1 MFRRVSALVLA
12 LLSAGIPL
20 GSHAASTF
28 TSDTTIG
35 GSTFTGL
42 SYDSAEGLV
51 LSVTSQHL
59 LSLLPGYGG
68 NELVSLVG
76 SYRGVPISIGI
87 PNGSSEVSLFMDLGG
102 GTHISRFF
110 NTGDRKSVV

>member
-12 LLSAGIPL
+12 LLSTGIPL

-51 LSVTSQHL
+51 LSVASPNL
-59 LSLLPGYGG
+59 LALLPTY
-68 NELVSLVG
+68 LSDMQVSMVG
-76 SYRGVPISIGI
+76 SFRGVPITISILGFS
-87 PNGSSEVSLFMDLGG
+87 NEVILNMTLTDGA
-102 GTHISRFF
+102 T
-110 NTGDRKSVV
+110 